1 MSFWIKAIALVSIT
15 TILYGA
21 AFIMIINSIPK

>member
-1 MSFWIKAIALVSIT
+1 MSFWIKAIALLSLMAF
-15 TILYGA
+15 LYGV